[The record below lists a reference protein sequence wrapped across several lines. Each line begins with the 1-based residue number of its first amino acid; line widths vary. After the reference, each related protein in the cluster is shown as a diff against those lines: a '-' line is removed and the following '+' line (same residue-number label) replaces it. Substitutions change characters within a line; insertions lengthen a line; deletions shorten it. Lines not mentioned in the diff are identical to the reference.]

1 MLRHPTASKLH
12 TLRLPGMAQALDEQ
26 ATQPDIG
33 QLTFEERLGLLVD
46 REITHREDRVLQR
59 RLARAKLRQPACVED
74 VVYHA

>member
-59 RLARAKLRQPACVED
+59 RRISPRPSDAGSACRPRRC
-74 VVYHA
+74 